1 MSPQPRVRLIY
12 NGIVVSQTLPERK
25 ETRRALGVEDD
36 TLVGVVD
43 ANLILGLCRLC
54 RVRSYS
60 LCL

>member
-1 MSPQPRVRLIY
+1 LIY